1 MSKQK
6 KEYNMPH
13 VIQSNPAVDYIS
25 GSDVYATGDTI
36 ALPFETTRYGTMYFE
51 FQVGTIAGKAAQ
63 DGHNVADAIAR
74 CKQQMID
81 FPYMGHKMAWAFGLG
96 AMVTAEKR
104 DKKYVRA
111 VAWGDTIE
119 LDGVRYSVNGPA
131 YHNVEL
137 KEV

>member
-1 MSKQK
+1 MT
-6 KEYNMPH
+6 H

-36 ALPFETTRYGTMYFE
+36 ALPFETERYGTMYHE

-81 FPYMGHKMAWAFGLG
+81 FPYMGHKMAWAFGLS
-96 AMVTAEKR
+96 VSITAEKR
-104 DKKYVRA
+104 AKKYVRA
-111 VAWGDTIE
+111 VAWGDTID
-119 LDGVRYSVNGPA
+119 LDGVRYTLHPA
-131 YHNVEL
+131 PNHNVEL

>member
-1 MSKQK
+1 
-6 KEYNMPH
+6 MPH

-25 GSDVYATGDTI
+25 GSDVYTSGDHI
-36 ALPFETTRYGTMYFE
+36 ALPFETTRYGTMFFE
-51 FQVGTIAGKAAQ
+51 FQVGTIAGWAAQ
-63 DGHNVADAIAR
+63 GGHNVADAVAR

-81 FPYMGHKMAWAFGLG
+81 HPYMGHKLAWAFGLG

-111 VAWGDTIE
+111 VNFGDTIE
-119 LDGVRYSVNGPA
+119 LDGVRYTLHPA
-131 YHNVEL
+131 ANHNVEL

>member
-1 MSKQK
+1 MT
-6 KEYNMPH
+6 Y

-25 GSDVYATGDTI
+25 GSDVYVTGDTI
-36 ALPFETTRYGTMYFE
+36 ALPFETARYGTMYFE
-51 FQVGTIAGKAAQ
+51 FQVGTIAGHAAQ
-63 DGHNVADAIAR
+63 DGHNVANAVAE
-74 CKQQMID
+74 CKQKMID
-81 FPYMGHKMAWAFGLG
+81 HPYMGHKMAWAFGLG

-131 YHNVEL
+131 YHNAEL